1 MSNLQELKNLKAILI
16 ATNNPGKLKEIR
28 DLLPKKIKIYKPQ
41 DFNIKEPRENGK
53 TFQSNAKIKSLYCA
67 KLSKMVS
74 ISDDSGLEVKYLDNQ
89 PGIYSARWAGKTK
102 DFKIAI
108 KKVEKKLINKKKQ
121 SSPANFTCCISI
133 AFPSGKTFEF
143 LGKVFG
149 KVSFPPRGKKGFG
162 YDPIFIPKGR
172 IKTFAEL
179 KPEIKNKISHRY
191 QAFKKIKK
199 YFKFNSKI

>member
-53 TFQSNAKIKSLYCA
+53 TFKSNAKIKSLYCA
-67 KLSKMVS
+67 KRSKMVS
-74 ISDDSGLEVKYLDNQ
+74 ISDDSGLEVEYLDNQ

-199 YFKFNSKI
+199 YFKFN

>member
-1 MSNLQELKNLKAILI
+1 VSNLQELKNLKAILI

-67 KLSKMVS
+67 KRSKMVS

-172 IKTFAEL
+172 TKTFAEL
-179 KPEIKNKISHRY
+179 NPKIKNKISHRY

-199 YFKFNSKI
+199 YFKFN

>member
-53 TFQSNAKIKSLYCA
+53 TFKSNAKIKSLYCA
-67 KLSKMVS
+67 KRSKMVS

-172 IKTFAEL
+172 TKTFAEL
-179 KPEIKNKISHRY
+179 NPKIKNKISHRY

-199 YFKFNSKI
+199 YFKFN

>member
-172 IKTFAEL
+172 IKTFSEL

-199 YFKFNSKI
+199 YFKFN

>member
-53 TFQSNAKIKSLYCA
+53 TFKSNAKIKSLYCA

-199 YFKFNSKI
+199 YFKFN